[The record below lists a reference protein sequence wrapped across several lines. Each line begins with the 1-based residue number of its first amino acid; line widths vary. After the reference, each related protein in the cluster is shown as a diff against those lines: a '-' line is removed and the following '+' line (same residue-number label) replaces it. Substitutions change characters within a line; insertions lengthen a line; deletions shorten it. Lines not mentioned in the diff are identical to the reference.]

1 MRLQPTLSF
10 IGASLLVLSAPVQ
23 AQVHYENES
32 PWSQRASSGPDAEV
46 PGWFYNLGITGM
58 RAQLVP
64 DQPKVLLVKYVFA
77 NTPADKKV
85 EVGDFIVGAGG
96 KMFQEDHRNGYG
108 EKVFG
113 GNGPVSE
120 LAKALEQSQSAEG
133 KGKLSITLRRGSE
146 VKEVVLDIGQKYGT
160 FSPTFPASCAKSD
173 KILAELLEYLIQHQ
187 NADGS
192 FGNPVHD
199 TFAPLALLASGDP
212 KYLPAVERNVRFHC
226 RETKSQDNRV
236 AGLINWS
243 YMSAAIVLSEYFFAT
258 GAEWVIPELQQV
270 CDYLQSSQYLDMS
283 QINPKSKESHPHTY
297 PKVPMDSNGGW
308 GHNPGFEGY
317 GPIGMLTAQGA
328 LAYSLMSRCG
338 IKIDREHHDAAYAF
352 LKRASGKNGYVWY
365 KDGPGGGDSA
375 WADMGRTGASAIANF
390 LSPYPEADYRQR
402 ATLHAKVIGA
412 HPQSFPDT
420 HASPVMGMAY
430 TALGANVE
438 PESFRALMDANR
450 WWFTMAQCN
459 DGSFYYQ
466 PNRDNNG
473 YGEDARMSASAVVA
487 FIFSIPKH
495 NLVITGKALPEVKAS
510 STK

>member
-1 MRLQPTLSF
+1 
-10 IGASLLVLSAPVQ
+10 
-23 AQVHYENES
+23 
-32 PWSQRASSGPDAEV
+32 
-46 PGWFYNLGITGM
+46 
-58 RAQLVP
+58 
-64 DQPKVLLVKYVFA
+64 
-77 NTPADKKV
+77 
-85 EVGDFIVGAGG
+85 
-96 KMFQEDHRNGYG
+96 
-108 EKVFG
+108 
-113 GNGPVSE
+113 
-120 LAKALEQSQSAEG
+120 
-133 KGKLSITLRRGSE
+133 
-146 VKEVVLDIGQKYGT
+146 
-160 FSPTFPASCAKSD
+160 
-173 KILAELLEYLIQHQ
+173 
-187 NADGS
+187 
-192 FGNPVHD
+192 
-199 TFAPLALLASGDP
+199 
-212 KYLPAVERNVRFHC
+212 
-226 RETKSQDNRV
+226 
-236 AGLINWS
+236 
-243 YMSAAIVLSEYFFAT
+243 
-258 GAEWVIPELQQV
+258 
-270 CDYLQSSQYLDMS
+270 LQSSQYLDMS
-283 QINPKSKESHPHTY
+283 QINPKSKESHPDTY
-297 PKVPMDSNGGW
+297 PKIPMDSHGGW

-338 IKIDREHHDAAYAF
+338 IKIDREHHDAAYVF

-365 KDGPGGGDSA
+365 KDGPGGGDEA

-402 ATLHAKVIGA
+402 AILHAKVIGA

-495 NLVITGKALPEVKAS
+495 NLVITGKALPEVKGS